1 MDVTKERAG
10 VGRLAGLR
18 VLIVEDSWLIADTLA
33 VVLESEGARVVG
45 PAAAGG
51 RAISLLRQEIVDI
64 ALVDMSLSDGFAD
77 GVIEELDSRLV
88 PYFIVTGFGALPTNA
103 DAFAIAVV
111 RKPED
116 AVTIVELISNFV
128 TSAGRSHV

>member
-10 VGRLAGLR
+10 VGRLASLR

-45 PAAAGG
+45 PAAAGAK
-51 RAISLLRQEIVDI
+51 AISLLRQEIVDI

-77 GVIEELDSRLV
+77 GVIDELDARFI

-103 DAFAIAVV
+103 DARAISVV
-111 RKPED
+111 RKPFD
-116 AVTIVELISNFV
+116 SATLVEMIRNFLL
-128 TSAGRSHV
+128 SAGRSHG